1 MIAVVCCIVSA
12 VVSFVKRIKEGHFMV
27 KTWSD
32 DNPKAALM
40 SRKRTLIVDAALRAF
55 LENGYAESSVNRIAA
70 DAGVSIKT
78 LYRHFESKDDLFSA
92 VMQAA
97 CSPSGTQPAG
107 LSEPTAPAE
116 PAWLREPPAV
126 ALPIAGGDY
135 LRHALSDEQLALYR
149 VVTRDAPRFPELARR
164 YREEVTGTRDALFTS
179 YLDRWLP
186 VTGWEVRD
194 KYNAAATFA
203 ALLKARLFDDALLGL
218 KSPSEAEIAECAGD
232 AAVQMLALMEAGR
245 L

>member
-1 MIAVVCCIVSA
+1 
-12 VVSFVKRIKEGHFMV
+12 MV
-27 KTWSD
+27 KTWSH

-40 SRKRTLIVDAALRAF
+40 SRKRTMIVDAALRAF

-97 CSPSGTQPAG
+97 CSTSGAQPVSAPG
-107 LSEPTAPAE
+107 AAVADEPT
-116 PAWLREPPAV
+116 WFNEPPPV
-126 ALPIAGGDY
+126 ALPIAGSDY
-135 LRHALSDEQLALYR
+135 LRHALSEEQLALYR
-149 VVTRDAPRFPELARR
+149 VVTSDAPRFPELARR
-164 YREEVTGTRDALFTS
+164 YREEVTGLRDALFAR

-186 VTGWEVRD
+186 VTGWTVTDR
-194 KYNAAATFA
+194 YGAGTVFA
-203 ALLKARLFDDALLGL
+203 ALLLAGLFDDALFDV
-218 KSPSEAEIAECAGD
+218 KTTSEEEIAERAID
-232 AAVQMLALMEAGR
+232 AAAQMLALMEAGR

>member
-1 MIAVVCCIVSA
+1 MA
-12 VVSFVKRIKEGHFMV
+12 R
-27 KTWSD
+27 TWSD

-40 SRKRTLIVDAALRAF
+40 SRKRAMIVDAALRAF

-97 CSPSGTQPAG
+97 CSTSGTQPVG
-107 LSEPTAPAE
+107 APATEADE
-116 PAWLREPPAV
+116 PGWFNQPPPI
-126 ALPIAGGDY
+126 ALPIAGQEY

-164 YREEVTGTRDALFTS
+164 YREQVSGTRDALFAR
-179 YLDRWLP
+179 YLDHWLP
-186 VTGWEVRD
+186 VTGWKVAD
-194 KYNAAATFA
+194 GQGAAAVFA
-203 ALLKARLFDDALLGL
+203 ALLKAGLFDEALFGV
-218 KSPSEAEIAECAGD
+218 KRASDEEIAEHAAD
-232 AAVQMLALMEAGR
+232 AAAHMLALIDGG
-245 L
+245 LL